1 MIDKY
6 KCDCIRV
13 HRVSGFLVTAS
24 LVTTGFIKYKMVLL
38 RSKALFYNALNQF
51 WQHKM
56 LNVQQQISS

>member
-13 HRVSGFLVTAS
+13 HRVTSS